1 MFSLRC
7 CRTLASLSAS
17 LSGLRCPP
25 CPPPHPWNVW
35 QVGLTTIT
43 DLVTKVG
50 FCFYLLAHVDD
61 AAEEEPINTSSQ
73 QYV

>member
-1 MFSLRC
+1 MWRCRFSLPC
-7 CRTLASLSAS
+7 CRTLFSSLCV
-17 LSGLRCPP
+17 LKHKR
-25 CPPPHPWNVW
+25 PHPWNVW